1 MLEKYVAEIL
11 CLGTYL
17 KKHDNYTNNT
27 YGVKNRVNEFV
38 QRYTHYAVVRLF
50 NIYFVER
57 RSIKF

>member
-38 QRYTHYAVVRLF
+38 QRYTHYAAVRLF
-50 NIYFVER
+50 NIYFA
-57 RSIKF
+57 IL